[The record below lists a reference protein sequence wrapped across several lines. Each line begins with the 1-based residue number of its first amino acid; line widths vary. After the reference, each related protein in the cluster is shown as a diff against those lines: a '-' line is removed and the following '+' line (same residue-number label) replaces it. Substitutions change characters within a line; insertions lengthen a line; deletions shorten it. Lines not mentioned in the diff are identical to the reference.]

1 MTTTLHAAASTMHA
15 TETIGYDTTPFE
27 YIATD
32 SRKIIHP
39 SSTLFF
45 ALNGNNSNGHKYI
58 NELYDYGIRAFVIQE
73 QLDNYYDDA
82 CYIRVPNSMQALQ
95 LLAQEHRALFSLPV
109 VGITGSNGKTIV
121 KEWLYQLMQADKN
134 IVRSPKSYNSQL
146 GVPLSVWGINAT
158 HQLALFEAG
167 ISTMGEMQKLQQIL
181 QPTQGIITNIGEAHS
196 ENFESIDVKAAQ
208 KLVLFNNCKE
218 LYYGKDYTAIHQQV
232 SSAQS
237 FANTKLYTW
246 SKKTKANL
254 QIGHITKTTDNTT
267 IQGVYDNTFIH
278 IIIPFTDDASI
289 ENAITCWLYLLCN
302 GYDNEIIKHRM
313 LELTPVE
320 MRLELKDGINNCTL
334 INDSYNSD
342 LGSLA
347 IALDFLNQQQ
357 QHPKKTLVLSD
368 IQQSKQTPHELY
380 TQVNALIKNK
390 NVNRLIGVGTVI
402 TAHAH
407 LFDVEKSFYTTTQD
421 LLRSGVAQ
429 LFNNETLLL
438 KGARSFEFE
447 TIAKQLQQK
456 AHETVLEINLNAV
469 QYNYNFY
476 KKMLAPQVKIMAMV
490 KAFSYGSGGFEIAN
504 LLHYQHVDY
513 LAVAYA
519 DEGVELRNAG
529 INIPIM
535 VMNPD
540 AIGFDAMLT
549 HNLEPEIYSFRILD
563 ALIDAIKQRG
573 IKEPIGIHLEL
584 ETGMNRLGFDE
595 EQLPNLIVKL
605 KNNRQYIVVK
615 SIFSHFVGS
624 DEPSLDYYSKKQIAL
639 FDVLST
645 QLMQTLPNVPLRHFC
660 NSSAIGKF
668 PEAHFDMVRLGI
680 GLYGISS
687 NVYEQQQLQPV
698 SSLKTIISQLKHVK
712 QDQSIGYSRKGVV
725 GRNSLIATIPI
736 GYADGLPRKL
746 SNGVGHVVIH
756 GAKAPIVGNICM
768 DMCMIDVTD
777 IKGVQEGDE
786 VIVFG
791 KGQSVYEQAHA
802 MNTIPYEV
810 LTSVSR
816 RVKRVYYHE

>member
-15 TETIGYDTTPFE
+15 TETIGYDTTAFE

-73 QLDNYYDDA
+73 ELENYYDDA

-95 LLAQEHRALFSLPV
+95 LLAQEHRALFNLPV

-302 GYDNEIIKHRM
+302 DYDNEIIKHRM

-645 QLMQTLPNVPLRHFC
+645 QLMHTLPNVPLRHFC

-725 GRNSLIATIPI
+725 ERNSLIATIPI

-746 SNGVGHVVIH
+746 SNGVGHVVIK
-756 GAKAPIVGNICM
+756 GTKAPIVGNVCM

-791 KGQSVYEQAHA
+791 KGQSVYEQANA